1 MSVTC
6 IWQPKFCT
14 NEALVAME
22 KVPNGKGYLYFAA
35 DRNHPNLYSYD
46 GVKVRQECKLV
57 SNGKIFC
64 YCIPMQWLVDEGE
77 LSDELKLAREKQY
90 TKFKKKVGKK

>member
-1 MSVTC
+1 MNAVC

-14 NEALVAME
+14 KEALVAME
-22 KVPNGKGYLYFAA
+22 KVPKGKGYLYFAA

-46 GVKVRQECKLV
+46 GEKVRSECRMV

-64 YCIPMQWLVDEGE
+64 YCIPLSWLVDEGE
-77 LSDELKLAREKQY
+77 LGDALESERDRQY
-90 TKFKKKVGKK
+90 GRFKRSMGK